1 MSEHDAVRHARSRCQ
16 TGRVT
21 RAGRLSALDAIFLPM
36 ETDTQALQVGF
47 VLVLEG
53 PAPDATLF
61 RDLVVAGLAG
71 VPIARRR
78 VMRMPLDLG
87 RPIWVD
93 AETFDPAS
101 HLRRVAVDA
110 PGDESQLRALV
121 AQLMAPRLDA
131 TRPLWELWQVDGLSG
146 GRWAVVVKAHHTM
159 VDGQSGADLVAS
171 LLTSVPDT
179 PPRRLPVSDPL
190 PAPSLAQVGVDLAEW
205 LALLPVRAT
214 RLAFRSLRA
223 PREARRR
230 VGQVRFGLAQVMRP
244 DLPPSVL
251 TGPLGP
257 RRIWGWTAVDLA
269 PVVRATRKAPCTV
282 NDVFLAALAGGY
294 RRYLLERGEPLTTL
308 VLRAIVPV
316 SRRTPGQ
323 PVRPGN
329 LSSAMFI
336 ELPVDLPDPH
346 DRLAAVAARTA
357 EQKSREVPDATA
369 ALVRAADHIPAPLF
383 ARGARGYG
391 RAQQG
396 RVNVVASN
404 IPGPSEPQCLAGR
417 RVLELIPFVPIAQQI
432 RASAAML
439 TYAGRLTISITG
451 DADALPDL
459 DRLVAAVGRELHHL
473 SPG

>member
-1 MSEHDAVRHARSRCQ
+1 MSRHDAVRHAGRRCQ

-36 ETDTQALQVGF
+36 ETHTQSLHVGS
-47 VLVLEG
+47 VLIMEG
-53 PAPDATLF
+53 PAPDASMF
-61 RDLVVAGLAG
+61 RDVVVAGLAG

-93 AETFDPAS
+93 VENFDPAC
-101 HLRRVAVDA
+101 HLHHAEVDA
-110 PGDESQLRALV
+110 PGEESQLSALV
-121 AQLMAPRLDA
+121 ARIMGPRLDA
-131 TRPLWELWQVDGLSG
+131 DRPLWDLWQVDGLSR

-171 LLTSVPDT
+171 LLTSRPDAP
-179 PPRRLPVSDPL
+179 PPRGSVVERLPT
-190 PAPSLAQVGVDLAEW
+190 PSLARLVGDLAGW
-205 LALLPVRAT
+205 LALIPVRAI
-214 RLAFRSLRA
+214 RLGVRSLRA
-223 PREARRR
+223 LRETRHRLA
-230 VGQVRFGLAQVMRP
+230 QVRFGLAQVMRP

-257 RRIWGWTAVDLA
+257 RRIWGWTGVDLKS
-269 PVVRATRKAPCTV
+269 VVRATRNAHCTV

-294 RRYLLERGEPLTTL
+294 RRYLLDRGEPLTAM

-316 SRRTPGQ
+316 SRRSPGQ

-336 ELPVDLPDPH
+336 DLPVGLANAR
-346 DRLAAVAARTA
+346 DRLAAVSARTA
-357 EQKSREVPDATA
+357 EQKSREVADATA
-369 ALVRAADHIPAPLF
+369 ALVRAADHIPAALF
-383 ARGARGYG
+383 ARAARAYG
-391 RAQQG
+391 RARQG
-396 RVNVVASN
+396 RVNAVASN
-404 IPGPSEPQCLAGR
+404 VPGPPESQYLAGR
-417 RVLELIPFVPIAQQI
+417 RVLELIPFVPIGQQI

-459 DRLVAAVGRELHHL
+459 DHLIAATGEELHEL
-473 SPG
+473 SSG